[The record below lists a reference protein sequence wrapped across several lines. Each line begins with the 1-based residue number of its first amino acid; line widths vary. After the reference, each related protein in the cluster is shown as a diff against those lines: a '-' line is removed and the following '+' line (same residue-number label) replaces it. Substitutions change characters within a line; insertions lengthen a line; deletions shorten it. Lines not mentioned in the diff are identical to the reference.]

1 VTGPD
6 GAPVGVGL
14 VGYGTSGA
22 DLHAPLIGAE
32 PRLLLRAVVSG
43 QPERVHRDL
52 PGTPVVPDLDRLLD
66 DPEIELVV
74 VAAPNA
80 VHHELARAA
89 LLAGRHVVVDKPFTL
104 TSAQADDLIDV
115 AAREDRRLTV
125 FHQRRWDADYRTV
138 RHCVQAGVLGRLGT
152 YIARYDRFRPTVDAR
167 DRSGPGAGVLY
178 DLGPHLID
186 QALHLFG
193 LPDDVLADVTA
204 QRPGSGADDYVHLVL
219 RYGPLRVVL
228 QAGSLVREPG
238 PRFEVHGDAASL
250 VTRGRDG
257 QVAALLA
264 GRRPGDPGWGAPD
277 DLTCTLSTEVAGL
290 GLTGEL
296 SGMPGAYETFY
307 RDAAA
312 AVRGVGDVPVTAED
326 SRDTIRVIELAR
338 RSSEQGRAVPLR

>member
-1 VTGPD
+1 MTF
-6 GAPVGVGL
+6 
-14 VGYGTSGA
+14 
-22 DLHAPLIGAE
+22 
-32 PRLLLRAVVSG
+32 
-43 QPERVHRDL
+43 PERPSSRISTD
-52 PGTPVVPDLDRLLD
+52 LLD

-80 VHHELARAA
+80 AHHELARAA

-152 YIARYDRFRPTVDAR
+152 YVARYDRFRPTVDAR
-167 DRSGPGAGVLY
+167 DRPIPGAGVLY

-228 QAGSLVREPG
+228 HAGSLVREPG

-264 GRRPGDPGWGAPD
+264 GRRPGDPGWGAAD
-277 DLTCTLSTEVAGL
+277 DLVFTLEHGGGRAR
-290 GLTGEL
+290 
-296 SGMPGAYETFY
+296 P
-307 RDAAA
+307 D
-312 AVRGVGDVPVTAED
+312 RG
-326 SRDTIRVIELAR
+326 AR
-338 RSSEQGRAVPLR
+338 RHAGCLRDVLPRHGGGGARCRCRSGHRRGLPRHDPGHRAGAAEQRAGTGGSRPLIVGSLHPPSCSR